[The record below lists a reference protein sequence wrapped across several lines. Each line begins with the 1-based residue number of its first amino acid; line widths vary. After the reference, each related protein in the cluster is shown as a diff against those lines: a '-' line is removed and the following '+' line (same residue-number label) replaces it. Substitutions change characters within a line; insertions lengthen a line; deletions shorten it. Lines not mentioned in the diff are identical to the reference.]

1 MERDDYEEKGHFDID
16 LDGRRYRVPHHC
28 PHCAGRLMH
37 GHINPTRKTISCP
50 LHHSV
55 FCLESGAQLSGPRCA
70 ALDIEVLPLGST
82 DETAA
87 TASPEPPPS
96 TLPDKDKPMHYMAEQ
111 VWTPFSESVLGWDDA
126 FHDLMLND
134 RLRMRAYRQA
144 IFEVVRPGDRVV
156 DLGTG
161 TGILSLWALEAGAAQ
176 VVGIEMNTAILE
188 LAVRRLE
195 QAGFGDRF
203 VPINRLSYDI
213 ELDERAD
220 VLISEIMGNIGD
232 NENFQPILQAAIRRF
247 LKPAGRILPLSV
259 TSYLVPVAAVRSHQA
274 VSASQVESL
283 SPRYD
288 IGHLYRQ
295 RAIRSPFDLYYDCI
309 LPSGLYLSEPR
320 QLCRYADSWDQPA
333 TYTHTLSYVL
343 HSGGLLTGFKAYFVA
358 QLSPDTVLDISG
370 GNVAAGDTSDSWKHA
385 FLPIKI
391 PIEVRSDDVLQMTFS
406 RRYPEEDSTG
416 FQQVYEWRGQLRRGG
431 QIIGEFAQRT
441 GG

>member
-1 MERDDYEEKGHFDID
+1 MERDDYEEQGHFDID
-16 LDGRRYRVPHHC
+16 LDGGRYRVPHHC
-28 PHCAGRLMH
+28 PHRAGRLMH
-37 GHINPTRKTISCP
+37 GHINPVRKTITCP

-55 FCLESGAQLSGPRCA
+55 FCLESGVQLSGPRCA
-70 ALDIEVLPLGST
+70 ALHIEVLQPGSN
-82 DETAA
+82 DETVSV
-87 TASPEPPPS
+87 TSPEQPLS
-96 TLPDKDKPMHYMAEQ
+96 TSPDKDKPMHYMAEQ

-144 IFEVVRPGDRVV
+144 IFEVIRPGDRVI

-232 NENFQPILQAAIRRF
+232 NENFQPILQDAINRF

-274 VSASQVESL
+274 VSAGQVESL

-288 IGHLYRQ
+288 IGQLYSQ
-295 RAIRSPFDLYYDCI
+295 RAIRSPFNLYYDCI
-309 LPSGLYLSEPR
+309 LPSGLYLSDPR
-320 QLCRYADSWDQPA
+320 QLCRYADTWDQPA
-333 TYTHTLSYVL
+333 TYTHELSYTL
-343 HSGGLLTGFKAYFVA
+343 HAGGLLTGFKAYFVA
-358 QLSPDTVLDISG
+358 QLSHDTVLDISG
-370 GNVAAGDTSDSWKHA
+370 GNVASGDTSDSWKHA
-385 FLPIKI
+385 FLPIET
-391 PIEVRSDDVLQMTFS
+391 PIEVRSGDVLQMTFS
-406 RRYPEEDSTG
+406 RRYPDGDSTG
-416 FQQVYEWRGQLRRGG
+416 FQQVYEWRGRLKRSGHV
-431 QIIGEFAQRT
+431 IGEFGQRM